1 MNKLKNVGGISFLSN
16 FDFIRYL
23 KLYTFSLH
31 AICAYMGYLKGYK
44 HINEAVND
52 KEILELL
59 VSAKRQLLWVFERK
73 FPQFMD
79 EECKDYLDKVID
91 RFKELPDLIIRVSR
105 HVEMKLGYDERLI
118 GPARWIWEENGDVGP
133 FIIGIAMALNYG
145 MFKER
150 GKDIDKDVLDDKQ
163 AKELQN
169 YLETQ
174 GIDFVLKR
182 ICGVGLKENDPLDI
196 KLFYLIKDKFLSLRL
211 QTNCLVKAISEVSN
225 RSLEE
230 VSKYFDKLDKLFK
243 EGKLYIDFKEAIEV
257 MEEKGIPFD
266 GIFVKRERIEN
277 GEVYWHTIISNKDAE
292 DKKEEDYNPLSQ
304 VIDKLDNIK
313 HWVGAKDDIQPLS
326 KIQKVKDSIVEENK
340 ALNNLLQG
348 IKEKMGFSE
357 KAIKDLGSELIIP
370 EDFIDKMLSSMPTR
384 HIEAESVSLE
394 RLRIQVI
401 GGYFMVKSFLKEGS
415 LKRPYISITNPIGV
429 HYTEV
434 VFVFEG
440 RDNIYTDLEDI
451 EKIINKLGG
460 NIIQKWGIDY
470 KISSEKIAVLFFEI
484 QKINEK
490 RGFTQK
496 EIREKHLSCVNIY
509 PVEIQNFYQDWTKKI
524 DICKSV
530 VSKEKVILSDIGEL
544 LIAVNGRGLISTYP
558 YYEREKRL
566 DLYRKTFVPKKP
578 KSLLEGL
585 KDCNERILEILNKK
599 KTEGSIMI
607 SVFGP
612 EASGKDYFSLM
623 LYERLR
629 ESLYNLGESKLPK
642 INIVIADDTWFLCY
656 SRRKGTET
664 PDKFDIEGEL
674 GIRKSLFR
682 LRKGEET
689 YIPFFDDKTRQRI
702 RLVETEE
709 YLLTDKRTVDEKI
722 YQPVLKK
729 KIDEL
734 ISTGAEVINF
744 YGAKLI
750 RLFDA
755 NGMYLFNNPVLQREI
770 DSRIRILREMPH
782 RQDFWIGDIF
792 IDITEDTQTGWI
804 SGDFVEKRYPGLYI
818 FNGILMGSEAIF
830 SAREQRDIF
839 DLRVYIDANPMV
851 RFIRASS
858 RHRLGLRHT
867 FMGKEE
873 FVKAFRDRLITEAG
887 KWVEP
892 SLANANVVVENV
904 SPIEHL
910 LFSFSGLDEDLQT
923 LVYTEIV
930 MKLIPGTQLN
940 WKERK
945 EFIEIIE
952 KLKSQ
957 KISQEVFREIA
968 NDFVYNINLRQH
980 SLEGIEVVNKKLPSL
995 DTKIVVFDWDDTI
1008 FTGIHFIREIEAEI
1022 IAEILSGSK
1031 DYKENIIEAKE
1042 IVELTQGMTTLD
1054 RINIAIRKAK
1064 EKGISVPYN
1073 PQHYLSKIYKAEN
1086 KRLKEERKNW
1096 AKYTPLVLGIR
1107 ELLEVLNN
1115 NGVKCYVVSGGRE
1128 AKKKRQA
1135 KEFDLDKYFEDI
1147 FGSPYSKN
1155 KEETLKKIIGINEV
1169 KPEQVVMIGDGVVDM
1184 RAAKE
1189 AGCIAIGLSINKTTQ
1204 EKLIQAG
1211 ADIIIKKN
1219 YLRIDDIMRILL
1231 GKRKEDLN
1239 STVGNIFR
1247 NEKFNWLMRVLFIG
1261 SIPIHELG
1269 HLVLSK
1275 LQRIDVEF

>member
-1 MNKLKNVGGISFLSN
+1 ERDLHQEYLKTNFSGIKKKVIEILEYNKQIFLGEGDYRVYQNITRAIEKINKLEVIPYSEGIETKLSKEIVVFGINGASLVECGLRFSQAFYNISFVDDNEKWVELLRHNRTYKICKFIMPNLYVEEFIKDVNAFSLLNKKDSDDIIKKIINSDLVFVAMDTNYERIGWFIAKAIEERVNKKLGVLTVIVCSNQRGQDIRLLDEIKRNILLEYHDRLSKKLNIVEAILDKIAFIPEGQHDKLTVMSENFEHDLVINSTKYRKAIMNKLKNVGGISFLSN

-440 RDNIYTDLEDI
+440 RDNISTDLEDI

-612 EASGKDYFSLM
+612 EASGKDYFSL
-623 LYERLR
+623 
-629 ESLYNLGESKLPK
+629 
-642 INIVIADDTWFLCY
+642 
-656 SRRKGTET
+656 
-664 PDKFDIEGEL
+664 
-674 GIRKSLFR
+674 
-682 LRKGEET
+682 
-689 YIPFFDDKTRQRI
+689 
-702 RLVETEE
+702 
-709 YLLTDKRTVDEKI
+709 
-722 YQPVLKK
+722 
-729 KIDEL
+729 
-734 ISTGAEVINF
+734 
-744 YGAKLI
+744 
-750 RLFDA
+750 
-755 NGMYLFNNPVLQREI
+755 
-770 DSRIRILREMPH
+770 
-782 RQDFWIGDIF
+782 
-792 IDITEDTQTGWI
+792 
-804 SGDFVEKRYPGLYI
+804 
-818 FNGILMGSEAIF
+818 
-830 SAREQRDIF
+830 
-839 DLRVYIDANPMV
+839 
-851 RFIRASS
+851 
-858 RHRLGLRHT
+858 
-867 FMGKEE
+867 
-873 FVKAFRDRLITEAG
+873 
-887 KWVEP
+887 
-892 SLANANVVVENV
+892 
-904 SPIEHL
+904 
-910 LFSFSGLDEDLQT
+910 
-923 LVYTEIV
+923 
-930 MKLIPGTQLN
+930 
-940 WKERK
+940 
-945 EFIEIIE
+945 
-952 KLKSQ
+952 
-957 KISQEVFREIA
+957 
-968 NDFVYNINLRQH
+968 
-980 SLEGIEVVNKKLPSL
+980 
-995 DTKIVVFDWDDTI
+995 
-1008 FTGIHFIREIEAEI
+1008 
-1022 IAEILSGSK
+1022 
-1031 DYKENIIEAKE
+1031 
-1042 IVELTQGMTTLD
+1042 
-1054 RINIAIRKAK
+1054 
-1064 EKGISVPYN
+1064 
-1073 PQHYLSKIYKAEN
+1073 
-1086 KRLKEERKNW
+1086 
-1096 AKYTPLVLGIR
+1096 
-1107 ELLEVLNN
+1107 
-1115 NGVKCYVVSGGRE
+1115 
-1128 AKKKRQA
+1128 
-1135 KEFDLDKYFEDI
+1135 
-1147 FGSPYSKN
+1147 
-1155 KEETLKKIIGINEV
+1155 
-1169 KPEQVVMIGDGVVDM
+1169 
-1184 RAAKE
+1184 
-1189 AGCIAIGLSINKTTQ
+1189 
-1204 EKLIQAG
+1204 
-1211 ADIIIKKN
+1211 
-1219 YLRIDDIMRILL
+1219 
-1231 GKRKEDLN
+1231 
-1239 STVGNIFR
+1239 
-1247 NEKFNWLMRVLFIG
+1247 
-1261 SIPIHELG
+1261 
-1269 HLVLSK
+1269 
-1275 LQRIDVEF
+1275 